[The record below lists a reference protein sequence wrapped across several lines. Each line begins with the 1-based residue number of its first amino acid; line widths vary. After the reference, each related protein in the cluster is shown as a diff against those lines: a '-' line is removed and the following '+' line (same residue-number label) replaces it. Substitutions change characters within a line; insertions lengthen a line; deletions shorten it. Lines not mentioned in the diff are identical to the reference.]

1 MLTQERLKEV
11 LDYNPDTGLFLR
23 RRGTKAGNLP
33 KVQPNTHI
41 RISVDGKYYI
51 AKKLAWLY
59 MTGSWPVGEI
69 VQIDNMK
76 HDNRFCNLL
85 CITHKDRFITQT
97 PYRNHTNGIA
107 LLANQRH
114 QTGQQGALKVVGKG

>member
-23 RRGTKAGNLP
+23 RSGTKAGNLP

-41 RISVDGKYYI
+41 MISVDGKSYI

-85 CITHKDRFITQT
+85 CITHKDRFQTQT

-114 QTGQQGALKVVGKG
+114 QTAQQGALKVVGKG